1 MQQTLLCFFLIQ
13 NLSTQPFVG
22 SLAILHIINRINELQ
37 TKMPDGLEKM
47 VFVESLCLNSLN
59 LTGMIY
65 NINIGNNEW
74 FRVI

>member
-1 MQQTLLCFFLIQ
+1 M
-13 NLSTQPFVG
+13 
-22 SLAILHIINRINELQ
+22 AILHIINRINELQ
-37 TKMPDGLEKM
+37 TRMPDGLEKM

-59 LTGMIY
+59 LTGLIY